1 MVATVAQPKKING
14 VYKAFADK
22 KPKTKKQREK
32 TMEYLKMIDEMN
44 GVFEFDYKN
53 GNGHFSVNINAF
65 FETVGSRDFKQFL
78 DIVNL
83 SSDPF
88 SVAEKV
94 KEIVFSRFQYEK
106 SFSGYSYNEKLVN
119 KLSGFLAQIEK
130 AYGISCEEKEPEKI
144 KLKKSYVLTVWSEYG
159 KKVVKCFDG
168 FKFSKFGYN
177 CFLYRFPNTKRW
189 IVILSNCALQ
199 IAEGKTREE
208 AISNFNE
215 RILEIINRKEK
226 REFMRTAGKEF
237 FNLVQES
244 NFSHLFDADFC
255 AIPEE
260 STKEES
266 QKEEAAVMPSTEK
279 ETCAAVEKITKKEES
294 AMVEECLQVEKEP
307 GKLYNRIE
315 KVFSISK
322 RTQRPYRHTNISIAY
337 FPTKQNKTPRNA
349 LKTARNDI
357 VLCPCLLDFSKNGK
371 WITENADFSHTGL
384 FTTVSPRF
392 SVGYSK
398 GKSPPGWYQ
407 KFLPYFENKNGD

>member
-1 MVATVAQPKKING
+1 
-14 VYKAFADK
+14 
-22 KPKTKKQREK
+22 
-32 TMEYLKMIDEMN
+32 MEYYEILNQNN
-44 GVFEFDYKN
+44 GVFTFDYN
-53 GNGHFSVNINAF
+53 AGRGHFSVNIESFLEIAS
-65 FETVGSRDFKQFL
+65 SRDFKNFL

-88 SVAEKV
+88 QVVSDFQKIIVAKIADEKELV
-94 KEIVFSRFQYEK
+94 LTDKR
-106 SFSGYSYNEKLVN
+106 EKLIN
-119 KLSGFLAQIEK
+119 KLRGFLAHIEK

-144 KLKKSYVLTVWSEYG
+144 KLKKSYVLTVWNEHG
-159 KKVVKCFDG
+159 EKVVKCFDG

-177 CFLYRFPNTKRW
+177 CFLYRFPGLKRW

-226 REFMRTAGKEF
+226 REFMRTEAKKF
-237 FNLVQES
+237 FDLVQES
-244 NFSHLFDADFC
+244 SFSHLFDSDFC

-279 ETCAAVEKITKKEES
+279 ETCATVEKITKKEES

-322 RTQRPYRHTNISIAY
+322 RTQRPYKLIYISIVY
-337 FPTKQNKTPRNA
+337 FHTFQKKTPRNA

-357 VLCPCLLDFSKNGK
+357 VLCQCLLDFSKNGK
-371 WITENADFSHTGL
+371 WITENAGFFRSHVSNKV
-384 FTTVSPRF
+384 FTRF
-392 SVGYSK
+392 SVGYST
-398 GKSPPGWYQ
+398 GKSPPGGYQ
-407 KFLPYFENKNGD
+407 KFLPYFEF